1 MTTGRLWLAGMW
13 RRGTA
18 GMWLMSEMEKMEF
31 LNQEEWN
38 GIPGRKMTLEERNGI
53 PEPGRTTWKLMNGT

>member
-1 MTTGRLWLAGMW
+1 
-13 RRGTA
+13 
-18 GMWLMSEMEKMEF
+18 MWLMSEMEKMEF

-38 GIPGRKMTLEERNGI
+38 GIPGRKMTLEEWNGI